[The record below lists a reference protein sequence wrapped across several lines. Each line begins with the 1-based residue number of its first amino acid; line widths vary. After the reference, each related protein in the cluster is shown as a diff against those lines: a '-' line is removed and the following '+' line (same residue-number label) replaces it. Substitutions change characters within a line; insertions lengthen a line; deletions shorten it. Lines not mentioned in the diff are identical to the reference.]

1 MYLSDEAMSP
11 YQIRGETVINERL
24 PVLAWTKT
32 VGTEHS
38 PRAAQGVS
46 LLGSVASELGAY
58 PISEEIARF

>member
-11 YQIRGETVINERL
+11 YQIRDETVINESL
-24 PVLAWTKT
+24 PILAWTKT
-32 VGTEHS
+32 VGTEPA

-58 PISEEIARF
+58 PRLLRNS